1 MFVWIYP
8 LAPSRQQNLK
18 KGTSLNE
25 QLNIVIRKGDYGG
38 PVRSPDIRV
47 QIPSWALQEAAVTF
61 CASRP
66 GWGVRGYVAGISEPL
81 LAGNLGLRVLAAWG
95 GCARAA
101 GVPHGLPNRSPDAVT
116 SRA

>member
-47 QIPSWALQEAAVTF
+47 QIPSWALGCGLFLRFQDQDGESAVT
-61 CASRP
+61 
-66 GWGVRGYVAGISEPL
+66 
-81 LAGNLGLRVLAAWG
+81 
-95 GCARAA
+95 
-101 GVPHGLPNRSPDAVT
+101 
-116 SRA
+116 